1 MKPTLIAC
9 IALLCFSYVL
19 TAPAPTVVLA
29 PATLT
34 VSAGTAALA
43 TAGLGLAA
51 VKGGVIG
58 ILAANAANNRKK
70 SSKQG

>member
-58 ILAANAANNRKK
+58 ILAADAANRRNKGR
-70 SSKQG
+70 KQG

>member
-19 TAPAPTVVLA
+19 TAPAPTVLLV

-34 VSAGTAALA
+34 VSTGTAALA

-51 VKGGVIG
+51 VKGAAIG
-58 ILAANAANNRKK
+58 ILAANAANSRKK
-70 SSKQG
+70 SGKQG